1 MPLFSGKTFMEV
13 EQTKALTGLGL
24 LGNSGGYLGMFLGYA
39 MIQLPDLVSL
49 LYNWLDRIVSNM
61 A

>member
-1 MPLFSGKTFMEV
+1 MEV